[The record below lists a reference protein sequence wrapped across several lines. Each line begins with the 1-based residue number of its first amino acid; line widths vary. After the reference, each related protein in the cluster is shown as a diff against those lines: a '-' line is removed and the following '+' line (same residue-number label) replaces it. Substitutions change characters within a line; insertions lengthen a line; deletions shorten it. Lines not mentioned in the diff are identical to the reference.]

1 MVENESLIDQLQRH
15 FYETHDR
22 KYLDRM
28 YDIVDWAVYHEEL
41 FENDWTEVATEFP
54 RWELNTTTEN
64 AGPVRYWL
72 VVLSDIAEDLK
83 LKQIPKIKHETSC

>member
-1 MVENESLIDQLQRH
+1 MVENESLIDQLQRR

-41 FENDWTEVATEFP
+41 FENDWTEVA
-54 RWELNTTTEN
+54 N
-64 AGPVRYWL
+64 
-72 VVLSDIAEDLK
+72 
-83 LKQIPKIKHETSC
+83 